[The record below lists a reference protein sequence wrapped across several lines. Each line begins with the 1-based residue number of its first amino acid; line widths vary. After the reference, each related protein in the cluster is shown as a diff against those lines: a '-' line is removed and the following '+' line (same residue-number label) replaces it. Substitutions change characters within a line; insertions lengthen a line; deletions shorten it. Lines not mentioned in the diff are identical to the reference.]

1 METKKTD
8 LAILGAG
15 PGGYVAAIRAAKMG
29 IKPVVIEKEYLGGV
43 CLNWGCM
50 PTKALFHV
58 AQVVE
63 EIKKAGEFGININ
76 DYSIDF
82 KKIMKRKDEI
92 VKTLRRGLEFHFRKN
107 KIDLVNGEGKLV
119 DTDKIL
125 VETNKGASLEIS
137 AKNIIIATGSSP
149 SQIPPFDFKEEG
161 ILTNRKVLSLE
172 ELPSSIL
179 IVGGGVIGCEFA
191 NIFSSLGS
199 KVTIVEV
206 LPRILSTEAEEV
218 SQLIKKI
225 FNKRGI
231 EIITNCS
238 VDEVTGKND
247 KYICKMKDGKN
258 ITVDKILVS
267 VGRRPNSTEIGVEE
281 VGIKTE
287 RGYIK
292 VDSYLRTNIENIYAI
307 GDVIGGYQLAHVASE
322 EGKVAIENILGKEK
336 KMKYD
341 VIPWAVFTSPEI
353 GTVGMNEKQAKEKNI
368 KVCTGNFP
376 FSSSGKAL
384 ISGET
389 EGFIKIVTD
398 KETGQ
403 ILGAQMIG
411 PRASDLVHE
420 VAVAMNGE
428 LLVDDIVN
436 TIHSHPTISEA
447 VMEAAEDCFG
457 IATHVSR

>member
-29 IKPVVIEKEYLGGV
+29 IRPVVIEKEYLGGV

-63 EIKKAGEFGININ
+63 EVKKAGEFGINIY

-92 VKTLRRGLEFHFRKN
+92 VKTLRRGLEFHFIKN
-107 KIDLVNGEGKLV
+107 KIELVNGEGKLV

-125 VETNKGASLEIS
+125 VKTNRGASLEIS

-161 ILTNRKVLSLE
+161 ILTNREVLSLE

-191 NIFSSLGS
+191 NIFSSLDS
-199 KVTIVEV
+199 KVIIVEV

-238 VDEVTGKND
+238 VDEITRKNG

-336 KMKYD
+336 KMKYN
-341 VIPWAVFTSPEI
+341 VVPWAVFTSPEI
-353 GTVGMNEKQAKEKNI
+353 GTVGMDEKEAKEKNI

-376 FSSSGKAL
+376 FSYSGKAL

-398 KETGQ
+398 RETGQ

-428 LLVDDIVN
+428 LLIDDIAN

>member
-125 VETNKGASLEIS
+125 VETSKGASLEIS

-238 VDEVTGKND
+238 VDEVTGKNG

>member
-1 METKKTD
+1 MEAKKTD

-125 VETNKGASLEIS
+125 VETSKGASLEIS

-238 VDEVTGKND
+238 VDEVTGKNG

-267 VGRRPNSTEIGVEE
+267 VGRRPNSTDIGVEE

-336 KMKYD
+336 KMKYN

-428 LLVDDIVN
+428 LLVDDIAN